1 VTGGGRF
8 TGIDVTD
15 NDNVNMAFCFSHDK
29 VYDGSLKGKIIG

>member
-15 NDNVNMAFCFSHDK
+15 NDNVDVNLLFTHFERFFWF
-29 VYDGSLKGKIIG
+29 L